1 MVSFVLYPFGGI
13 LTFELL
19 SSVVCLLVWEPKG
32 WHSIDAMAPLVVH
45 YLLSLFRK
53 SFGPLVVVEY
63 SGLGSLVHY
72 RLHLHFCDCVSLCM
86 TAYDVLSSL
95 SVLACQ

>member
-13 LTFELL
+13 LTFQLL

-53 SFGPLVVVEY
+53 
-63 SGLGSLVHY
+63 
-72 RLHLHFCDCVSLCM
+72 
-86 TAYDVLSSL
+86 
-95 SVLACQ
+95 VLAHWLLLSTRVGYTNGHWLRILC